1 MADERTEKQKVQE
14 ITDKLEEGLKEL
26 FESEKYKTYLSTMS
40 KFHNYSFNNT
50 LLIAMQKPEATLVAG
65 YKAWQKNFERHVN
78 KGEKAIRILAPA
90 PYKIKEER
98 DKLDPVT
105 GEMMFDEN
113 GMPQKE
119 QVEVTIPAFRAVS
132 VFDVSQTDGK
142 PIPELEAQELLSTVE
157 GYEDFVQALMNVA
170 PVPIG
175 FEDIPGDSKGYFH
188 TEEKRI
194 AVQENMSESQTLKT
208 MVHEVAHSMLHN
220 KEINRDDLIEEPAKD
235 RNTKE
240 VEAESVAYT
249 VCQHFGI
256 DTSDYSFG
264 YIAGWSSGKD
274 MKELKSSL
282 DTIRKTASELIT
294 GIEGALRELQL
305 NREMEQEQSKECI
318 LLIQNEDL
326 TEFSLVNVR
335 GMDTQ
340 ELVAALTNMNE
351 DDKLSIQ
358 AYLES
363 KGAWTTELGND
374 KTREFEEYHLDVR
387 YNLDTDEIIDVKAK
401 IAEQIDNNLSVMEQ
415 AEIDALPD
423 PMIGLSEMREYGYT
437 WNEMLPLTQEKA
449 LELFDHDL
457 PVYLLHNDGSETTVD
472 DRKQIMEH
480 EGIFGIEKGDWENE
494 RKLRS
499 MQAELSDNQIN
510 KEAQLLYGSS
520 DKYGIYQL
528 KHNPELDHLRFEG
541 TESLKRMGITKD
553 NFDVIKPE
561 NYELIY
567 VGELSELQEQ
577 TQGETLEAIYEQFNI
592 AHPEDYRGHSLSVS
606 DIVVLHQNGKNSAH
620 FVDSFGFTRLPDF
633 MQTLEGVKEQE
644 PEIDTSG
651 HDVQKSEP
659 EKQEQQTSDNT
670 LEDGDEI
677 IDLGDEKE
685 QVLADMKK
693 SLELGEETELAFQI
707 ADRYISIQEVDG
719 GYDYSIMGADYKELD
734 GGVYDNPD
742 VTIREALTDI
752 VDDLKAA
759 PDHNGA
765 KGSIKEKDELIP
777 IDYEGLMEK
786 VEEANE
792 VVPKNQESSIITDFR
807 AKTNEVFHDI
817 SEMNPAEIEETIK
830 CHVQAKIDEYDI
842 DATIID
848 AVVVGSRCRGLEKDS
863 SDLDVVVE
871 LSTNERE
878 DDLFNA
884 FNEDGLHIGEVKV
897 DINPITAQRT
907 GTLETYLPQAEK
919 YLESIRQEREQELTQ
934 QMQTQ
939 GEMEKEE
946 VEVTL
951 MVSECGEFHNLGE
964 FYENIP
970 TVEEAIAIW
979 KQIPPERMH
988 GIPAIGINVHRPGE
1002 EIYMDDEV
1010 DLLSGNR
1017 IDLEI
1022 LEHIPSITCEP
1033 KAMEVI
1039 AELVAKL
1046 PEMEIDGVMSE
1057 DMEAM
1062 VWEKRMPDLGPA
1074 EQLAVEIDRFSY
1086 DYDVYSYRNNN
1097 PNMTESVS
1105 EISEMIVQGNT
1116 EPITDWLNEVIS
1128 EGALPDEMQ
1137 RTKVLLEKL
1146 AEYKPLAKIE
1156 EMEEQNY
1163 NMIDNVLNNG
1173 AEKAQREANKKNQEQ
1188 SAVKVSLKA
1197 RLAEKKAQVE
1207 GSGQEHEVQEN
1218 TKKNQREI

>member
-1 MADERTEKQKVQE
+1 MENN
-14 ITDKLEEGLKEL
+14 LKDQH
-26 FESEKYKTYLSTMS
+26 YKNMGIMLQMD
-40 KFHNYSFNNT
+40 T
-50 LLIAMQKPEATLVAG
+50 LT
-65 YKAWQKNFERHVN
+65 F
-78 KGEKAIRILAPA
+78 
-90 PYKIKEER
+90 
-98 DKLDPVT
+98 
-105 GEMMFDEN
+105 
-113 GMPQKE
+113 
-119 QVEVTIPAFRAVS
+119 
-132 VFDVSQTDGK
+132 
-142 PIPELEAQELLSTVE
+142 
-157 GYEDFVQALMNVA
+157 
-170 PVPIG
+170 
-175 FEDIPGDSKGYFH
+175 
-188 TEEKRI
+188 
-194 AVQENMSESQTLKT
+194 
-208 MVHEVAHSMLHN
+208 
-220 KEINRDDLIEEPAKD
+220 
-235 RNTKE
+235 
-240 VEAESVAYT
+240 EAESVAYT

-528 KHNPELDHLRFEG
+528 KHNLELDHLRFEG

-644 PEIDTSG
+644 AEIDTSG